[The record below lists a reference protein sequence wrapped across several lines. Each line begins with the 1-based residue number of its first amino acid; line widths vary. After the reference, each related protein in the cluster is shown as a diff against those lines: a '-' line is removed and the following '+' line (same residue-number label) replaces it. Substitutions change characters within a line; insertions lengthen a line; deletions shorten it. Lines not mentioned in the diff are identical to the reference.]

1 MTNDEIEKMVE
12 EGDTYDQIKDAERK
26 GVLSEVLLDAL
37 QGVSDESWEDFRRQ
51 WKDYWLTYLINHKK

>member
-37 QGVSDESWEDFRRQ
+37 QDVSDESWEDFRRQ